1 MISFSFLPPAGS
13 TGRAI
18 LTMIG
23 AVALFSSMNAMI
35 KSLGGHYPLGQ
46 IVFFR
51 ALFAMLVLWP
61 MIHRAG
67 GLCSLKT
74 KRPWGHLARSC
85 IGVISMSCG
94 FTAITLLPLATAA
107 AFAFTAPLWTTTLG
121 ALVLGET
128 VRWRRALALIVG
140 FGGVLV
146 MVRPDAALLGQI
158 AAGGKT
164 ALGCAF
170 ALASAALAACAMISV
185 RRLSATERSTTIV
198 FYFMLAGC
206 LYGPLIAGSDFR
218 LPDLHDGMI
227 LASIGLVGGAAQLL
241 LTNAYRGAPV
251 AVIAP
256 FDYTAMIWAT
266 AYGFMIWGEVPDGRV
281 MLGAVIVIGSGI
293 YITLREA
300 RLLRQIPSP
309 LISQTKMG

>member
-1 MISFSFLPPAGS
+1 MISFPLFPPPGS
-13 TGRAI
+13 IGRAI

-23 AVALFSSMNAMI
+23 AVALFSTMNAMV
-35 KSLGGHYPLGQ
+35 KSLSGRYPLGE

-51 ALFAMLVLWP
+51 ALFAMVVLWP
-61 MIHRAG
+61 MIKRAG
-67 GLCSLKT
+67 GIRSLRT
-74 KRPWGHLARSC
+74 AHPWGHVARSG
-85 IGVISMSCG
+85 IGVISMTCG
-94 FTAITLLPLATAA
+94 FTAISFLPLANAA

-121 ALVLGET
+121 VLVLGEQ

-146 MVRPDAALLGQI
+146 MVRPDAELLRQI
-158 AAGGKT
+158 AAGGQT

-170 ALASAALAACAMISV
+170 ALASAILAACAMISV

-206 LYGPLIAGSDFR
+206 LYGPLIAGHDFR
-218 LPDLHDGMI
+218 LPSLHDS
-227 LASIGLVGGAAQLL
+227 LVLVSIGVVGGVAQLL

-266 AYGFMIWGEVPDGRV
+266 TYGFMIWGEVPDTRV
-281 MLGAVIVIGSGI
+281 MLGALIVVASGA

-300 RLLRQIPSP
+300 RLSRQIPAPS
-309 LISQTKMG
+309 IQRIKMG